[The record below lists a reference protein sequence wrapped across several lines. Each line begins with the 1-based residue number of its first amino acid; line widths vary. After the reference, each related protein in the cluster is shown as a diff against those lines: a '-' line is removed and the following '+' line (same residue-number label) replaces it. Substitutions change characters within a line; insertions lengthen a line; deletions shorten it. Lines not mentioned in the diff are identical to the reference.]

1 MQKTTTAPYSS
12 GRTFDLI
19 LTAMSIAL
27 VFVATLLLNIKLP
40 ITANGGLVHL
50 GTAMLFVI
58 SIVFGPK
65 KGMIAGAIGMGLFD
79 LVSGWTLW
87 APITFLARGLQGYL
101 VGKIAWSN
109 GRNGNSIRFNILAAL
124 VSVPFMLAIY
134 YVGEAI
140 IFGNFIVPAASIPG
154 NLVQNAVGLI
164 VAIPVAIALK
174 KTPFFK

>member
-1 MQKTTTAPYSS
+1 MQKTTSTSYSS

-50 GTAMLFVI
+50 GTAMLFII

-87 APITFLARGLQGYL
+87 VPISFLARGLQGYI
-101 VGKIAWSN
+101 VGRIAWSN
-109 GRNGNSIRFNILAAL
+109 GRNGNSVRFNILAAII
-124 VSVPFMLAIY
+124 SVPFMLAIY

-140 IFGNFIVPAASIPG
+140 IFGSFIVPAASIPG

-164 VAIPVAIALK
+164 VAIPDAIALK
-174 KTPFFK
+174 KTSFFK

>member
-1 MQKTTTAPYSS
+1 MQKTSPAPYTT

-19 LTAMSIAL
+19 LTGMSIAL

-79 LVSGWTLW
+79 LISGWTLW
-87 APITFLARGLQGYL
+87 APISFLARGLQGYL

-109 GRNGNSIRFNILAAL
+109 GRNGNSVGFNIFAAL
-124 VSVPFMLAIY
+124 ISVPFMLAIY
-134 YVGEAI
+134 YVGEAL